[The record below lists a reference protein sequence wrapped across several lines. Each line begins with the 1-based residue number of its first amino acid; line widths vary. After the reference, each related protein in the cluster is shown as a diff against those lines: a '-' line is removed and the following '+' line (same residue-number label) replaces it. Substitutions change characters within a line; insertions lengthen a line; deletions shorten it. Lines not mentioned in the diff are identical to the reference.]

1 MCVRCRER
9 AEWTRRA
16 FLSGSAG
23 AAAGFALS
31 PGLLAGLASGDDELS
46 HGLAGVPRAHW
57 RTADRPFLEMAIE
70 AWNWIDASRIDTGR
84 GATWPADPTDP
95 ESTGDTL
102 YTHGPGV
109 IPFALELHYAT
120 EDEQYLGAATEGAAH
135 LAATL
140 STVQGAGLYTGLAG
154 IAFVLA
160 ETWRATGNDL
170 QRSHAGLATQLLI
183 DRARSV
189 GAGIAWPQGSG
200 DETVESNDIVSGTAG
215 TGLAL
220 LYLDRVLDHPG
231 ALEAAEGA
239 GSRLLERAIETD
251 TGLRW
256 DMWPGYARE
265 MPNFSHGTAGIAYF
279 LATLHRATGSRE
291 FLDAAVGGARYLQSV
306 ATVGGSGATVPGDGG
321 AAAPGDGPGYRI
333 FHSRPGGEDL
343 YYLSWCHGP
352 VGTNRLFHQLAE
364 ITGDDEWRGW
374 VARGARGVMDTG
386 IPEHRTPGFWENIS
400 QCCGTAGAA
409 EHFLTLYR
417 TTGNA
422 EYKAFADRL
431 NDDLVERASSVDTPG
446 GDGRTWIQAE
456 HRVQPEFLV
465 AQTGFMQGAAGVGKY
480 FLHMDAMEE
489 RGEGPRVVL
498 PDDPW

>member
-1 MCVRCRER
+1 MCELC
-9 AEWTRRA
+9 TRRA
-16 FLSGSAG
+16 FLRDSAG
-23 AAAGFALS
+23 AAAAFALS
-31 PGLLAGLASGDDELS
+31 PALLRDIGQAGSGGQAHE
-46 HGLAGVPRAHW
+46 RAHE
-57 RTADRPFLEMAIE
+57 RAHLQVAIE
-70 AWNWIDASRIDTGR
+70 AWNWIDASRINTGR
-84 GATWPADPTDP
+84 GATWPSDPTDP
-95 ESTGDTL
+95 QSTGYTL

-109 IPFALELHYAT
+109 LPFAIELHYAT
-120 EDEQYLGAATEGAAH
+120 GDQRYLDAAVEGAAH

-140 STVQGAGLYTGLAG
+140 ADVPSAGLYTGLAG

-160 ETWRATGNDL
+160 ETWRATDL
-170 QRSHAGLATQLLI
+170 DMYKSHAGLATQLLI
-183 DRARSV
+183 DRARTV
-189 GAGIAWPQGSG
+189 GTGVAWPQGTG
-200 DETVESNDIVSGTAG
+200 NDAVESNDIVSGTAG

-220 LYLDRVLDHPG
+220 LQLDRALGHQG

-239 GSRLLERAIETD
+239 GRRLLDRAIETP

-279 LATLHRATGSRE
+279 LATLHRATGKRD
-291 FLDAAVGGARYLQSV
+291 FLNAAVGGARYLTSQ
-306 ATVGGSGATVPGDGG
+306 ATLD
-321 AAAPGDGPGYRI
+321 DGYRI

-364 ITGDDEWRGW
+364 ITGDREWRDW
-374 VARGARGVMDTG
+374 VARGARGVMATG
-386 IPEHRTPGFWENIS
+386 IPERRTPGFWENIG

-409 EHFLTLYR
+409 EHFLALYR

-422 EYKAFADRL
+422 DYRAFVDRL
-431 NDDLVERASSVDTPG
+431 NADLLHRATPG
-446 GDGRTWIQAE
+446 DTRSGAGRRKWTQAE
-456 HRVQPEFLV
+456 HRVQPDLLI
-465 AQTGFMQGAAGVGKY
+465 AQTGYMQGAAGVGKY